1 MRIYG
6 QLIFGL
12 LLVATAAT
20 RAQAT
25 SSLVPTQMPVQTASV
40 EAAAPTPSTP
50 DDKAAAEPKVT
61 QQPFGTWMYRC
72 QDVTIAGKPTK
83 PVCELDQDVNVVEK
97 GNTQTVMRMAF
108 GFPPGDAPGHIATF
122 VLPLGVRLQP
132 GVTLNAD
139 KGSDLV
145 IPYDFCT
152 PGGCR
157 ATEILPKSLMVA
169 LRRGKLGQV
178 KIVLNNGQPL
188 VIEYS
193 LNGFATGLQTLD
205 RNRDKT
211 AAGE

>member
-1 MRIYG
+1 MRIQR
-6 QLIFGL
+6 QLILGL
-12 LLVATAAT
+12 VLVAAAT
-20 RAQAT
+20 RADAT
-25 SSLVPTQMPVQTASV
+25 ASLVATQTPVQTASLD
-40 EAAAPTPSTP
+40 AATPAPSTP
-50 DDKAAAEPKVT
+50 NGKTAAEPKVT

-72 QDVTIAGKPTK
+72 QDVAIAGKPANS
-83 PVCELDQDVNVVEK
+83 VCELDQDVNVVAN

-108 GFPPGDAPGHIATF
+108 GFPPGDTPGHIATF
-122 VLPLGVRLQP
+122 VLPLGVRLKP

-139 KGSDLV
+139 KGGELV
-145 IPYDFCT
+145 IPYDFCA

-193 LNGFATGLQTLD
+193 LNGFAAGLQTLD
-205 RNRDKT
+205 RNRDKPA

>member
-1 MRIYG
+1 MCIHGR
-6 QLIFGL
+6 LILGL
-12 LLVATAAT
+12 LLVAATTAT

-25 SSLVPTQMPVQTASV
+25 SSQVPVQTASLD
-40 EAAAPTPSTP
+40 AAAPAPSTP
-50 DDKAAAEPKVT
+50 DGKTAAAPKVT

-72 QDVTIAGKPTK
+72 QELAIAGKPVK
-83 PVCELDQDVNVVEK
+83 PVCELDQDVNVVEN

-108 GFPPGDAPGHIATF
+108 GFPPGGMPGHIATF
-122 VLPLGVRLQP
+122 VLPLGVRLKP

-139 KGSDLV
+139 KGGELV

-205 RNRDKT
+205 RNRDKS
-211 AAGE
+211 GE